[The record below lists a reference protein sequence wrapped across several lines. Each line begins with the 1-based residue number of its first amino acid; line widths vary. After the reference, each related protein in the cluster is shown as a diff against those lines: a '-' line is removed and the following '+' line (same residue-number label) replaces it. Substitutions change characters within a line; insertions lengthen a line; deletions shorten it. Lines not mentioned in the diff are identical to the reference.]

1 MNVGAGQS
9 GKRRLPLFA
18 LVTVIAGASRSDQID
33 RHEGWVASLRSQ
45 RRLSTPRNDRSV
57 PHAFLDGGGVAL
69 DDCSSFA
76 HTGAMAHL
84 RIALMAAS
92 LLFLSGC
99 ASGPTGPVL
108 AYPPA
113 SSIRPNTQPKML
125 PCMIGDVLCTPQ
137 T

>member
-1 MNVGAGQS
+1 MLSWTGAGS
-9 GKRRLPLFA
+9 PW
-18 LVTVIAGASRSDQID
+18 TVAPPSRTL
-33 RHEGWVASLRSQ
+33 E
-45 RRLSTPRNDRSV
+45 
-57 PHAFLDGGGVAL
+57 
-69 DDCSSFA
+69 
-76 HTGAMAHL
+76 AMAHL
-84 RIALMAAS
+84 RIALTAAS